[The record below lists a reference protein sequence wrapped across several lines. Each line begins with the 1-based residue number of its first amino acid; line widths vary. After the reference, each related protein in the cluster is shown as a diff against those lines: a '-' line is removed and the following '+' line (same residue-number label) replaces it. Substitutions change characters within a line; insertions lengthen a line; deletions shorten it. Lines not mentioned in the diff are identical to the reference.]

1 MNMPALAIDRLPLA
15 LFAVSPTPAYLR
27 ALSELGRELAAGN
40 FEQALGLLERY
51 LGTSRSVLYLMDAG
65 RRALRVEAAH
75 GLDATMLRPQFGLG
89 VAGRV
94 AETGLPIV
102 VPSVRFEPM
111 ALQEL
116 SDPRQWA
123 DGSWS
128 LISVPIAR
136 AGRPCAALSAY
147 FSGADDN
154 HSSRLAALSFVA
166 SLMSQALET
175 VRLQREL
182 DPPTTTVAKAEAR
195 AARSAF
201 EYANMIGSSALIR
214 QVYEQVGQVAPTSA
228 TALIR
233 GESGTGKELVAH
245 AIHINSSRASGAF
258 VKVNCAAL
266 PENLFES
273 ELFGHERGAFTG
285 AVARKKGRFE
295 LAQGGTLFLDEIGDL
310 PLSTQVKLLRVL
322 QSREF
327 ERLGGTE
334 TLRADVRI
342 ITATNRDMERA
353 VAAGQFRE
361 DLYYRLN
368 VFTITMP
375 PLRDRR
381 ADIPSLAEYFLAK
394 YAKQHGRKI
403 GRLST
408 AALDRLSEYGWPG
421 NVRELENAI
430 ERAVVLCDGFVV
442 EERHLPR
449 SVLDRNQSASG
460 DGETPNLTEAV
471 ERLERRM
478 IQEAL
483 TLTRGNLSRAARA
496 LGITERMLRYKAGKY
511 EIDASLFRA

>member
-1 MNMPALAIDRLPLA
+1 MNMPAVALDRFPLA
-15 LFAVSPTPAYLR
+15 LFASSPTPAYLR
-27 ALSELGRELAAGN
+27 ALSELGLELAAGN

-51 LGTSRSVLYLMDAG
+51 LGTPRSVLYLMDTS
-65 RRALRVEAAH
+65 RRALRIEAAH
-75 GLDATMLRPQFGLG
+75 GLDATALRPQFGLG

-116 SDPRQWA
+116 SDPRQWF

-128 LISVPIAR
+128 LVCVPIAR

-147 FSGADDN
+147 FPAADDN
-154 HSSRLAALSFVA
+154 HSHRLAALSFVA
-166 SLMSQALET
+166 SLMSQALES

-182 DPPTTTVAKAEAR
+182 EPLAATVAKTEAR

-201 EYANMIGSSALIR
+201 EYANMIGSSTLIR
-214 QVYEQVGQVAPTSA
+214 QVYEQVAQVAGTSA

-245 AIHINSSRASGAF
+245 AIHFNSSRTSAPF

-266 PENLFES
+266 PETLFES

-285 AVARKKGRFE
+285 AIARKKGRFE
-295 LAQGGTLFLDEIGDL
+295 LAEGGTLFLDEIGDL

-342 ITATNRDMERA
+342 VTATNKDMERA

-381 ADIPSLAEYFLAK
+381 ADIPSLAEYFLSK
-394 YAKQHGRKI
+394 YSREHGRKI
-403 GRLST
+403 GRISM
-408 AALDRLSEYGWPG
+408 AALDRLSEYSWPG
-421 NVRELENAI
+421 NVRELENAV
-430 ERAVVLCDGFVV
+430 ERAVVLCDGFVM

-449 SVLDRNQSASG
+449 SVLDREQSRA
-460 DGETPNLTEAV
+460 DQGEALGLTQAV

-496 LGITERMLRYKAGKY
+496 LGITERMLRYKTGKY
-511 EIDASLFRA
+511 EIDATLFRA